1 MARRNEHSREQIKD
15 MILSA
20 AEKIV
25 EEEGYASLSARK
37 IAKAIGYTVGTLY
50 HSFKNLDE
58 ITLYVNSRTLVK
70 LYAGMASSVIR
81 CRSPRTCLIAL
92 GYAYMDFALMHRHRW
107 NMIYAHN
114 IGDDSALPAWYK
126 SDIDRMFR
134 LVEQHLRPLSD
145 NLSDQQIDLAAHALW
160 CGVHGICVLAITRKL
175 ELEPIE
181 MRGLAESLINNYL
194 TGLTSGNNSRKES
207 AAAC

>member
-15 MILSA
+15 MVLSA

-25 EEEGYASLSARK
+25 EEEGYGGLSARK
-37 IAKAIGYTVGTLY
+37 IANAIGYTVGTLY
-50 HSFKNLDE
+50 HFFKNLDE
-58 ITLYVNSRTLVK
+58 IVLYVNSRTLAK
-70 LYAGMASSVIR
+70 LYAEMASSVTR

-114 IGDDSALPAWYK
+114 IGDDSVLPAWYK
-126 SDIDRMFR
+126 SDVDRMFC
-134 LVEQHLRPLSD
+134 LVEQHLMPLSD
-145 NLSDQQIDLAAHALW
+145 NLSDQQIDQAAHTLW
-160 CGVHGICVLAITRKL
+160 CGVHGICVLSLTRKL
-175 ELEPIE
+175 ELEPVE

-194 TGLTSGNNSRKES
+194 IGLTSDNNSIKES
-207 AAAC
+207 SAVC